1 MGLAQNILASEKAM
15 DKLSKIYADYYHSGN
30 LKYAKG
36 DMVYTLEQEF
46 GVCMRPSAISSVLDS
61 IMDKIQEG
69 ARKYGYNGPITPPK
83 KADNELSDYLRRQ
96 ADIILANDEI
106 MDALAKR
113 WYYLEQGKG
122 GLVKGAAWSKNYFGS
137 YPNMLV
143 DFSKDGVYGLEY
155 ISFDDAKKIAK
166 SIMKEIKAKG
176 KEYAMLSDEE
186 RMKKLKVHES
196 KEHNAPK
203 TPLKAMKKASRDEDI
218 KQHGK
223 STAFR
228 PTITKNK
235 KKYNRKNADVA
246 KKVKLSE
253 GQLRDLISETIKRK
267 LFETKWSEEDIYA
280 EIERDGRNC

>member
-15 DKLSKIYADYYHSGN
+15 DRLSKMYADYYRSGN
-30 LKYAKG
+30 LKYANG

-46 GVCMRPSAISSVLDS
+46 GVCMRPSAISSALDS

-113 WYYLEQGKG
+113 WYYAEEDKG
-122 GLVKGAAWSKNYFGS
+122 RLVKGAVWSKDYWGS
-137 YPNMLV
+137 YPNTIV
-143 DFSKDGVYGLEY
+143 DYCRDRKYGLGY
-155 ISFDDAKKIAK
+155 LSFNEAKLVARAILKD
-166 SIMKEIKAKG
+166 IKKRG
-176 KEYAMLSDEE
+176 KEYAKMSDEE
-186 RMKKLKVHES
+186 RLAKNKINES
-196 KEHNAPK
+196 KKQNAPK
-203 TPLKAMKKASRDEDI
+203 DPMKALKKANRDEDI

-235 KKYNRKNADVA
+235 KKYDRKKEKAVA
-246 KKVKLSE
+246 LNEMVDAIYEKVLNEIRKY
-253 GQLRDLISETIKRK
+253 GQK
-267 LFETKWSEEDIYA
+267 
-280 EIERDGRNC
+280 